1 MINLTKNEMKKC
13 FVITP
18 IGSETDK
25 IRRHIDG
32 IIDASIR
39 PALGANYQINVAH
52 KISITGSITKQI
64 INEIYSSDLVIA
76 NLTNKNPNVMY
87 ELAFRHCLGKPVI
100 MIAEKGTDL
109 PFDLISERTIFYEND
124 AKGVLELRDELIK
137 FEKTI
142 DSEKV
147 TSPIHELLDVII
159 KDENIIK
166 IAKQNDNSGNTDAF
180 QYIID
185 RLDKLDSIIPNNK
198 TSDKTNEYDNWKFI
212 FKYSEEL
219 SEKDLEKLNG
229 SLIFE
234 LDIQDC
240 DLVSLYNNHKENSLD
255 IFARCPSGEIVDI
268 ILHAIQNAIFTY
280 GIKIDSIEYF
290 KL

>member
-1 MINLTKNEMKKC
+1 MANTKSKKKKC

-32 IIDASIR
+32 IIDASIK
-39 PALGANYQINVAH
+39 PALEPDYKINVAH

-64 INEIYSSDLVIA
+64 INEIYCSDLVIA

-87 ELAFRHCLGKPVI
+87 ELAFRHYLGKPVI

-124 AKGVLELRDELIK
+124 AKGVLELKDELIK

-147 TSPIHELLDVII
+147 TSPIHELLEMINR
-159 KDENIIK
+159 DESIIK
-166 IAKQNDNSGNTDAF
+166 ITNQQDSSSDVNAF

-185 RLDKLDSIIPNNK
+185 RLDRIESIIPNKSKENDEEFLDWEIVIYF
-198 TSDKTNEYDNWKFI
+198 TGHLNDSDLSKLKESLTDTFNEY
-212 FKYSEEL
+212 ST
-219 SEKDLEKLNG
+219 
-229 SLIFE
+229 
-234 LDIQDC
+234 
-240 DLVSLYNNHKENSLD
+240 DLVYLINNKEMNTLE
-255 IFARCPSGEIVDI
+255 IGITCPIESSIGTFEYLVEKE
-268 ILHAIQNAIFTY
+268 LQSFN
-280 GIKIDSIEYF
+280 IKIKKIESF
-290 KL
+290 